1 VQDLAAALIELVEL
15 SFSGVLNVAGPQPLS
30 RYQMGVRLAR
40 CFGLDA
46 QGISAG
52 SSLDS
57 GLRRPRNCTLDVR
70 LAQRLLRTRLRSYDE
85 GLADHP
91 PFQSHSL
98 GPVT

>member
-1 VQDLAAALIELVEL
+1 L
-15 SFSGVLNVAGPQPLS
+15 
-30 RYQMGVRLAR
+30 RLAGHL
-40 CFGLDA
+40 GLDP

-85 GLADHP
+85 GLSNLP
-91 PFQSHSL
+91 S
-98 GPVT
+98 